1 VLKDAT
7 DQYLFISTRA
17 VYVDFSRVPMTAD
30 APVLTQKPPAL
41 PLSYGQAKAYA
52 EKEAQSILPNRVT
65 VVRPGIIIGPG
76 DDTDRFPYWPMRV
89 VRGGEM
95 IAPGD
100 GSDHVQLID
109 VRDLAE
115 FNIRLVE
122 DRIFGVFNALGPQM
136 GQPFKELLAAVQRGV
151 GGTATLVWIDT
162 EFLRI
167 SKLGLP
173 GFSIF
178 QEMKGPTAG
187 YSRFDI
193 TPELK
198 AGLTL
203 RPTEITAKDTLDSD
217 QGRRDE

>member
-1 VLKDAT
+1 
-7 DQYLFISTRA
+7 
-17 VYVDFSRVPMTAD
+17 
-30 APVLTQKPPAL
+30 
-41 PLSYGQAKAYA
+41 
-52 EKEAQSILPNRVT
+52 VT

-89 VRGGEM
+89 ARGGEM

-151 GGTATLVWIDT
+151 GGTAKLVWIDT

-167 SKLGLP
+167 SKLGFP

-178 QEMKGPTAG
+178 QEIKGLPPGTRVLT
-187 YSRFDI
+187 SRRSSRPVSRSAHRDHSQRSSI
-193 TPELK
+193 
-198 AGLTL
+198 L
-203 RPTEITAKDTLDSD
+203 RTQT
-217 QGRRDE
+217 

>member
-1 VLKDAT
+1 MLRGLQD
-7 DQYLFISTRA
+7 RA
-17 VYVDFSRVPMTAD
+17 NIRT
-30 APVLTQKPPAL
+30 
-41 PLSYGQAKAYA
+41 
-52 EKEAQSILPNRVT
+52 ILPGRVT

-109 VRDLAE
+109 VRDLTE

-151 GGTATLVWIDT
+151 GGTAKLVWIA
-162 EFLRI
+162 F
-167 SKLGLP
+167 
-173 GFSIF
+173 
-178 QEMKGPTAG
+178 
-187 YSRFDI
+187 
-193 TPELK
+193 
-198 AGLTL
+198 
-203 RPTEITAKDTLDSD
+203 
-217 QGRRDE
+217 